1 MTSKKNIWMLDKWYA
16 QSVVGVPYSGTS
28 ELWLWGK
35 QEYGSFGLDI
45 GGTIYRSSPVQLPGA
60 TWQTE
65 FYNNQNQGSHVVM
78 AKTDGTLWSWGKN
91 TDWGQLGH
99 NTRAN
104 NISSPTQLPGTDWKL
119 GGTTREGS
127 FAIKTDGTLWGWGSN
142 NRGELGQNDRNARS
156 SPTQIPGTTWD
167 KAFGGYNTII
177 ALKTDGELWGI
188 GEGAGG
194 RLGQNSSMQFSSPV
208 QIPGSWSSASM
219 DGAYGAGAI
228 KTDGTLWMFGYN
240 NSGAL
245 GQNNTTQYSSPVQIP
260 GTWSVFENAG
270 EGAAGRKTDG
280 TLWTWG
286 TNVQGVLGQNQG
298 PSQLDMNSSP
308 VQIPGTNWNAISFA
322 YGKGMGTKTDGTLWT
337 WGTNS
342 SGILGLNEPAPSGR
356 SSPTQVPG
364 TSWDTVGHGGQ
375 SVTMYATKNV

>member
-16 QSVVGVPYSGTS
+16 QSVVGVPYSGTA

-65 FYNNQNQGSHVVM
+65 FYNNHNQGSHVVM

-91 TDWGQLGH
+91 TDWGQLGL
-99 NTRAN
+99 NSRAD
-104 NISSPTQLPGTDWKL
+104 NI
-119 GGTTREGS
+119 
-127 FAIKTDGTLWGWGSN
+127 
-142 NRGELGQNDRNARS
+142 S

-167 KAFGGYNTII
+167 KAFGGYNTLL

-240 NSGAL
+240 NNGVL
-245 GQNNTTQYSSPVQIP
+245 GQNNITQYSSPVQVP
-260 GTWSVFENAG
+260 GTWSVFENGG

-280 TLWTWG
+280 TLWAWG
-286 TNVQGVLGQNQG
+286 TNVFGVLGQNQG
-298 PSQLDMNSSP
+298 PSQLDYVSSP
-308 VQIPGTNWNAISFA
+308 VQVGSDTNWNAISFA
-322 YGKGMGTKTDGTLWT
+322 YGKAMGTKTDGTLWT

-342 SGILGLNEPAPSGR
+342 SGILGLNEPGPSGR

-375 SVTMYATKNV
+375 SVTLYATKNI